1 MVKLIFFCRR
11 RPDITHQRYTDLL
24 LNGHVPIALRH
35 HPTMRKYVVNI
46 VDHSAAGAAEVD
58 SVGELSFA
66 TLDDFR
72 NRLYDSP
79 QGEEIV
85 HRDVA
90 RFMGGAHSYAT
101 TEHVHKSFHT
111 GQPGRRSAGVKL
123 ICPIRRLAGMI
134 HAELVDHW
142 LLRHV
147 PLALKHHPGLS
158 KYVTNVVDQRLSD
171 DGPDWDGIAELHFA
185 SQRDFEEG
193 MFDSA
198 AGERAIRDDMARF
211 IDHTTAYFVAEYV
224 QLLGSLP
231 RGAAEKT

>member
-11 RPDITHQRYTDLL
+11 RPDVTHEQYADLL
-24 LNGHVPIALRH
+24 LHGHVPIALRH

-46 VDHSAAGAAEVD
+46 VESASPGEAEID
-58 SVGELSFA
+58 SIGELSFD

-72 NRLYDSP
+72 HRLYDSAE
-79 QGEEIV
+79 GEKIV

-101 TEHVHKSFHT
+101 TEHVHKSSHS
-111 GQPGRRSAGVKL
+111 GPLGRRSTGVKL
-123 ICPIRRLAGMI
+123 VCPIRRPPGMS

-147 PLALKHHPGLS
+147 PLALKHHTGLS

-185 SQRDFEEG
+185 SQRDFEDG
-193 MFDSA
+193 MFDSPD
-198 AGERAIRDDMARF
+198 GERIIRADMARF
-211 IDHTTAYFVAEYV
+211 IGHTAAYRVVEYM
-224 QLLGSLP
+224 Q
-231 RGAAEKT
+231 K